1 MKIFL
6 KTSAPLLVFLLVVTL
21 AFTYWLVPHLK
32 ADLTQWDHDSERSGA
47 TILAE
52 SLSDDMKAGQST
64 AVAATLDRIWA
75 NRPDWAL
82 VEAYDVQGTRFY
94 PATAASPPSGLQK
107 VSVSIMA
114 SKERLGS
121 LVIYFDGSLRASA
134 ATHIIHDFQGAVL
147 AVGTGLLVLT
157 LLLHWLFVT
166 QPIKKLR
173 QYFTTFDSA
182 NLGNSSATFANDEVG
197 DLSRSF
203 ENVRQELTRRQQSLA
218 TALELA
224 ESESQKN
231 LALRV
236 IAEEAN
242 KSKSN
247 FLSMVS
253 HELRTPM
260 NAIMGMTSVLI
271 TGQLDP
277 ELRLRM
283 KTVEDASEHLLA
295 VINQILDFSSAE
307 SGSDRL
313 EEVSFDLHELV
324 AVTMRIIESLPAA
337 QTLQIATRIGENVPR
352 RLQGDARRI
361 KQVLLN
367 LLANAIKFTPQGSV
381 NLHVSATLEPADRV
395 RLCLAVSDTGPGITA
410 SMHQKIF
417 DPFVKVS
424 DFSGGT
430 GLGLSICRH
439 YALMMDGDITMVSTE
454 GVGST
459 FTFCATLRSAVET
472 DRVEA
477 LKSLNILDTA
487 PEAPYEALVASAARI
502 CDTPIA
508 LISLV
513 DESRQW
519 FKAKVGLSASETPR
533 EHAFCAHAILD
544 PGQTMVVPDATAD
557 ARFAS
562 NPLVTADPHIRFY
575 AGVPLKDDLGNGLG
589 TLCVIDTK
597 ARELNPMQ
605 LAELDRLAQQASRLL
620 QTRLQSPLR
629 VLVAEDT
636 PTSALV
642 IRLIL
647 EGLGHNVRVVG
658 DGQQAVQ
665 ALLEGPFDLV
675 FMDIQM
681 PVMDGLEATRAIRQ
695 QGQGF
700 AQAPIVGCSAFASDL
715 DRQKALD
722 SGMTDYLVKPLKAK
736 DVQLMIA
743 RLSAA
748 SPAGSR
754 PAPL

>member
-6 KTSAPLLVFLLVVTL
+6 KTSAPVLVFLLVITL
-21 AFTYWLVPHLK
+21 GFAFWLVPNLN
-32 ADLTQWDHDSERSGA
+32 DELTQWDHESERSGA

-52 SLSDDMKAGQST
+52 ALSNDMKAGQLT
-64 AVAATLDRIWA
+64 EVATTLSRIWA

-82 VEAYDVQGTRFY
+82 VEAYDAQGTRFY
-94 PATAASPPSGLQK
+94 PATAGSPPSGLQK
-107 VSVSIMA
+107 VSVRITA

-121 LVIYFDGSLRASA
+121 LVIYFDGSLRASTVRHA
-134 ATHIIHDFQGAVL
+134 IRDFVGALL
-147 AVGTGLLVLT
+147 AIGTGLLALT
-157 LLLHWLFVT
+157 LLLHWVFVT
-166 QPIKKLR
+166 TPIKKLR
-173 QYFTTFDSA
+173 QNFSTFDSA
-182 NLGNSSATFANDEVG
+182 NRGQTPATFANDELG
-197 DLSRSF
+197 ELSKSF
-203 ENVRQELTRRQQSLA
+203 EHFRQELVHREQ
-218 TALELA
+218 ALSMAREVA
-224 ESESQKN
+224 EAESQKN

-236 IAEEAN
+236 IADEAN
-242 KSKSN
+242 KAKSN

-271 TGQLDP
+271 NGQLDA
-277 ELRLRM
+277 ESRLRI

-295 VINQILDFSSAE
+295 VINQILEFSSAE
-307 SGSDRL
+307 SGSDRV
-313 EEVSFDLHELV
+313 EVVSFDLYELV

-337 QTLQIATRIGENVPR
+337 QALHVAARIDENVPP

-367 LLANAIKFTPQGSV
+367 LLGNAIKFTSQGSV
-381 NLHVSATLEPADRV
+381 SLHVSATFEPADRV

-417 DPFVKVS
+417 DPFVKMS
-424 DFSGGT
+424 NFSGGT

-439 YALMMDGDITMVSTE
+439 YALMLAGDLTMQSTE

-459 FTFCATLRSAVET
+459 FTFCAPLRLAKET
-472 DRVEA
+472 ERLQA
-477 LKSLNILDTA
+477 LKSLNILDTD
-487 PEAPYEALVASAARI
+487 PEAPYDALVASAARI

-513 DESRQW
+513 DKSRQW
-519 FKAKVGLSASETPR
+519 FKAKVGLPASETPR
-533 EHAFCAHAILD
+533 EYAFCAHAILN
-544 PGQTMVVPDATAD
+544 PGQTMVVRDATAD

-575 AGVPLKDDLGNGLG
+575 AGVPLTDSLGQGLG

-597 ARELNPMQ
+597 ARELSPMQ
-605 LAELDRLAQQASRLL
+605 LAELDGLAQQASRLL
-620 QTRLQSPLR
+620 QTRSQSPLR

-647 EGLGHNVRVVG
+647 EGFGHTVRVVG

-681 PVMDGLEATRAIRQ
+681 PVMDGLEATRVVRQ
-695 QGQGF
+695 HGQAP
-700 AQAPIVGCSAFASDL
+700 AQPPIVGCSAFASDL

-722 SGMTDYLVKPLKAK
+722 SGMNDYLVKPLKAK
-736 DVQLMIA
+736 DVLLLIA

-748 SPAGSR
+748 GPAGSR